1 VVAPDLDAAIAAH
14 YRHDPERDRLE
25 TWARLEAIRTRELL
39 SRFLPP
45 PPAVVLDVGGAR
57 GAYALRLAREGYGVH
72 LIDPWAPHVEA
83 AALASDTQP
92 DAPLASVALGD
103 ARELPFADASVD
115 AVLLLGPLYH
125 LPATDD
131 RAQAL
136 VEACRVLR
144 SGGVLFAAAI
154 SRFASTFDGL
164 RSGAISDPA
173 FEAIVEG
180 DLRDGVHRNPDPEGR
195 PEWFTLAYFH
205 RPEELRQELSAA
217 GLADLQV
224 LAVEGPGSFRD
235 LGASLEDPTCR
246 DALLRAI
253 RRVEDE
259 PTLMGA
265 SAHLMGIGRIPSS

>member
-1 VVAPDLDAAIAAH
+1 M
-14 YRHDPERDRLE
+14 
-25 TWARLEAIRTRELL
+25 
-39 SRFLPP
+39 
-45 PPAVVLDVGGAR
+45 
-57 GAYALRLAREGYGVH
+57 
-72 LIDPWAPHVEA
+72 
-83 AALASDTQP
+83 
-92 DAPLASVALGD
+92 SVAVGD
-103 ARELPFADASVD
+103 ARELRFSDASVD

-125 LPATDD
+125 LPAVGD

-136 VEACRVLR
+136 AEACRVLR

-180 DLRDGVHRNPDPEGR
+180 DLHDGVHHNPDPEGR

-205 RPEELRQELSAA
+205 RPEELRQELTTA
-217 GLADLQV
+217 GLADIQV

-246 DALLRAI
+246 DALLRAT

-265 SAHLMGIGRIPSS
+265 SAHLMGIGRTL

>member
-1 VVAPDLDAAIAAH
+1 MAPELDPAIAAH

-25 TWARLEAIRTRELL
+25 TWAPLEGVRTRELL
-39 SRFLPP
+39 GRFLPAS
-45 PPAVVLDVGGAR
+45 PAVVLDVGGAR
-57 GAYALRLAREGYGVH
+57 GAYALPLAREGYEVH
-72 LIDPWAPHVEA
+72 LLDPWEPHVK
-83 AALASDTQP
+83 AALVASGAQH

-103 ARELPFADASVD
+103 ARELPFSDASAD

-125 LPATDD
+125 LPGAND

-136 VEACRVLR
+136 AETRRVLR
-144 SGGVLFAAAI
+144 SGGVLLAAAI

-164 RSGAISDPA
+164 RSGAISDPT

-205 RPEELRQELSAA
+205 QPAELGQELQMA
-217 GLADLQV
+217 GFTAVQI

-235 LGASLEDPTCR
+235 LGTSLEDPKRR
-246 DALLRAI
+246 DAVLRAI
-253 RRVEDE
+253 QRVETE

-265 SAHLMGIGRIPSS
+265 SAHLMAVGRAP

>member
-1 VVAPDLDAAIAAH
+1 MAPELDPAIAAH
-14 YRHDPERDRLE
+14 YRHNLEGDRLE
-25 TWARLEAIRTRELL
+25 TWARLEGVRTRELL
-39 SRFLPP
+39 KRFLPS
-45 PPAVVLDVGGAR
+45 PPAVVLDVGGAQ
-57 GAYALRLAREGYGVH
+57 GAYALPLAREGYEVH
-72 LIDPWAPHVEA
+72 LIDPWEPHVQA
-83 AALASDTQP
+83 AAAASATQP

-103 ARELPFADASVD
+103 ARELPFSDVSAD

-125 LPATDD
+125 LPAADE

-136 VEACRVLR
+136 AETRRVLR

-164 RSGAISDPA
+164 RSGAIDDPT
-173 FEAIVEG
+173 FEGIVEG

-205 RPEELRQELSAA
+205 RPEELGRELRTA
-217 GLADLQV
+217 GLADVQI

-235 LGASLEDPTCR
+235 VGASLDDPVRR

-253 RRVEDE
+253 RRVEAE
-259 PTLMGA
+259 ATLLGA
-265 SAHLMGIGRIPSS
+265 SAHLMAIGRNP